1 LSLSTWRFWSLLK
14 PSANDSAP
22 LSAKCVLLKK
32 RFKEYRCTKR
42 LRMSPIALACPASEK
57 FPEISHSRYIMY
69 SQKFLKNYV
78 CNLSMAASSSEKVLK
93 ISLILDPFS
102 ELFSFSV
109 NSWRFCSCSLDFLM
123 TTRIVVMLNL
133 LGLLFARFIFWSRTA
148 RLLGMYF
155 FNDTEMD
162 CFF

>member
-1 LSLSTWRFWSLLK
+1 
-14 PSANDSAP
+14 
-22 LSAKCVLLKK
+22 
-32 RFKEYRCTKR
+32 
-42 LRMSPIALACPASEK
+42 MSPIALACPASEK

-102 ELFSFSV
+102 DLFSFSV
-109 NSWRFCSCSLDFLM
+109 NSWSLYSCSRDFLM
-123 TTRIVVMLNL
+123 SIRIVVMLNL
-133 LGLLFARFIFWSRTA
+133 LGLSFIRFISGTA
-148 RLLGMYF
+148 RLLGIEF
-155 FNDTEMD
+155 FRDIELD